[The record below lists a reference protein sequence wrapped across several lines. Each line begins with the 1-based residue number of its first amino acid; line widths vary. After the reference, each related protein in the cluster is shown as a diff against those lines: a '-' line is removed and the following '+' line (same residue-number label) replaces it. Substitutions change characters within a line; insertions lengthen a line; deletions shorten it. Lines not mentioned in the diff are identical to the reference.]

1 MFSALNTTKFV
12 SSIEYATINIFVTLM
27 LGIMSCLIIAE
38 ILSDYMLFN
47 IEKAKK
53 EKDKEKETELKRKEE
68 IDALVK
74 EIIKLQE
81 DIHVLNTEVQELKK
95 DKEPI
100 IIQCDKCFN
109 EYCETEIKTCHIIGH
124 IFQQYCIDCMNKGY
138 KLE

>member
-53 EKDKEKETELKRKEE
+53 EKDKEL
-68 IDALVK
+68 IGH
-74 EIIKLQE
+74 KLQE
-81 DIHVLNTEVQELKK
+81 KQCFPLASH
-95 DKEPI
+95 PI
-100 IIQCDKCFN
+100 
-109 EYCETEIKTCHIIGH
+109 ET
-124 IFQQYCIDCMNKGY
+124 QQRQNN
-138 KLE
+138 

>member
-81 DIHVLNTEVQELKK
+81 DIHVLNTEFQE
-95 DKEPI
+95 
-100 IIQCDKCFN
+100 
-109 EYCETEIKTCHIIGH
+109 
-124 IFQQYCIDCMNKGY
+124 
-138 KLE
+138 